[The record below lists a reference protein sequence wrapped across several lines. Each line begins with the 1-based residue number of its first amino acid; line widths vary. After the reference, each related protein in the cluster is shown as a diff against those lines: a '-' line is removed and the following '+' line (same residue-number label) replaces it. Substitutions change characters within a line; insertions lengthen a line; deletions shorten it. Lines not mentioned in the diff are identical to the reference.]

1 MTIELDDRRAELL
14 ELRERVLRAAQ
25 DIVEDDTEDGELS
38 SAAGDQHIADH
49 ASDMLDREVD
59 ESLEE
64 NAEVIV
70 REIDDALARIEDGT
84 YGTCVRCG
92 QPIPD
97 ERLAAVPYAV
107 LCVPCKRG
115 RGARLSEPARAEPRR
130 AQLEV
135 RVGSAT
141 NALQPIPGASRSLA
155 AGAGPVGRA
164 RRSSRSPRRS
174 PTS

>member
-1 MTIELDDRRAELL
+1 MNIELDDRRAELL
-14 ELRERVLRAAQ
+14 EMRERVLRAAQ

-59 ESLEE
+59 ESLGE

-70 REIDDALARIEDGT
+70 REIDDALARIDAGT
-84 YGTCVRCG
+84 YGTCIRCG

-107 LCVPCKRG
+107 LCVPCKRDEE
-115 RGARLSEPARAEPRR
+115 RG
-130 AQLEV
+130 
-135 RVGSAT
+135 
-141 NALQPIPGASRSLA
+141 
-155 AGAGPVGRA
+155 
-164 RRSSRSPRRS
+164 
-174 PTS
+174 

>member
-1 MTIELDDRRAELL
+1 MNIELEDRRTELL
-14 ELRERVLRAAQ
+14 EMRERVLRAAQ

-59 ESLEE
+59 ESLGE

-70 REIDDALARIEDGT
+70 REIDDALARIDAGT
-84 YGTCVRCG
+84 YGTCIRCG

-107 LCVPCKRG
+107 LCVPCKRDEE
-115 RGARLSEPARAEPRR
+115 RG
-130 AQLEV
+130 
-135 RVGSAT
+135 
-141 NALQPIPGASRSLA
+141 
-155 AGAGPVGRA
+155 
-164 RRSSRSPRRS
+164 
-174 PTS
+174 

>member
-1 MTIELDDRRAELL
+1 M
-14 ELRERVLRAAQ
+14 RERVLRAAQ

-59 ESLEE
+59 ESLGE

-70 REIDDALARIEDGT
+70 REIDDALARIDAGT
-84 YGTCVRCG
+84 YGTCIRCG

-107 LCVPCKRG
+107 LCVSCKRDEELG
-115 RGARLSEPARAEPRR
+115 
-130 AQLEV
+130 
-135 RVGSAT
+135 
-141 NALQPIPGASRSLA
+141 
-155 AGAGPVGRA
+155 
-164 RRSSRSPRRS
+164 
-174 PTS
+174 